1 MYDTRYKRYK
11 MYLIL
16 SELTFKPCD
25 ATVPQNSSKWS
36 QRITPPIILLKI
48 KRMFPG
54 LLYPCFLLPSVRS

>member
-1 MYDTRYKRYK
+1 

-48 KRMFPG
+48 KRMFSG